1 MHANVSTKQAS
12 AHPQERSTLEQHAP
26 SSRGQVPATADL
38 NSHTDSQSHQM
49 CTDDDNEGDER
60 DVTAA
65 DDEVRPTSLS
75 RSARAKQL
83 WLTAAQRTADS
94 IRHTLETLHAQ
105 RRWQVVVLH
114 VERVKSYAPHVDHVV
129 FDLHCV
135 PKASS
140 PLR

>member
-1 MHANVSTKQAS
+1 MHANVSTKQANS
-12 AHPQERSTLEQHAP
+12 HPHERSTLEQHAR
-26 SSRGQVPATADL
+26 SSRGQVLTTADP
-38 NSHTDSQSHQM
+38 NSHTDRQSHQM

-60 DVTAA
+60 DVTA
-65 DDEVRPTSLS
+65 TSLS
-75 RSARAKQL
+75 RSTRAKQL

-114 VERVKSYAPHVDHVV
+114 VERVKSYAPHIDHVV

>member
-1 MHANVSTKQAS
+1 MAESQRQA
-12 AHPQERSTLEQHAP
+12 E
-26 SSRGQVPATADL
+26 
-38 NSHTDSQSHQM
+38 
-49 CTDDDNEGDER
+49 
-60 DVTAA
+60 
-65 DDEVRPTSLS
+65 
-75 RSARAKQL
+75 KQL

-114 VERVKSYAPHVDHVV
+114 VERVKSYAPHIDHVV